1 MVIVNLNKYQIL
13 LKTVEL
19 GSITRAAEA
28 LGYTQSAVSRVI
40 ADLEREWDMELLTR
54 SRTGVV
60 LSSSGAA
67 LLPYVQAVCNAGR
80 ELEEQVA
87 ELHGLTRGTLRVAT
101 FASVSIH
108 WLPAIMKEFLGRYPG
123 IQFDLVSN
131 WEFAEVEDLLRQG
144 QADCGFL
151 GLPAGPGLETYPLFR
166 DELMA
171 VLPLDHPLAKA
182 PYYPMER
189 FREDPYIN
197 TPEERDLEIGLIF
210 QEEGFR
216 PNLRYTVNDDFA
228 ALAMVEQGL
237 GVSIRPELVLRASSY
252 AFAAIPLERRHYR
265 RIALAHPPRPF
276 PFAVNC
282 PLFGVRPPMGGGA
295 FPGGAGRRGVSQKR
309 DGLQNFCFTSCLLY
323 SIIHPLRRK
332 CRTEMKDNNNRSV
345 VA

>member
-252 AFAAIPLERRHYR
+252 AFAAIPLERRH
-265 RIALAHPPRPF
+265 
-276 PFAVNC
+276 
-282 PLFGVRPPMGGGA
+282 
-295 FPGGAGRRGVSQKR
+295 
-309 DGLQNFCFTSCLLY
+309 
-323 SIIHPLRRK
+323 
-332 CRTEMKDNNNRSV
+332 
-345 VA
+345 

>member
-54 SRTGVV
+54 SRTGGGAQQPA
-60 LSSSGAA
+60 GAA
-67 LLPYVQAVCNAGR
+67 LLPLCSGGVQCGQGAGGADGGAPR
-80 ELEEQVA
+80 PDP
-87 ELHGLTRGTLRVAT
+87 GNPRVAT

-171 VLPLDHPLAKA
+171 VLPPGSPFGKGPL
-182 PYYPMER
+182 
-189 FREDPYIN
+189 
-197 TPEERDLEIGLIF
+197 LSHG
-210 QEEGFR
+210 
-216 PNLRYTVNDDFA
+216 
-228 ALAMVEQGL
+228 
-237 GVSIRPELVLRASSY
+237 
-252 AFAAIPLERRHYR
+252 
-265 RIALAHPPRPF
+265 
-276 PFAVNC
+276 AV
-282 PLFGVRPPMGGGA
+282 PGGSLYQHTGGA
-295 FPGGAGRRGVSQKR
+295 GFGDRPHFPGGGIPAQS
-309 DGLQNFCFTSCLLY
+309 
-323 SIIHPLRRK
+323 PLHRQ
-332 CRTEMKDNNNRSV
+332 
-345 VA
+345 

>member
-131 WEFAEVEDLLRQG
+131 WEFAEVE
-144 QADCGFL
+144 
-151 GLPAGPGLETYPLFR
+151 ETYPLFR

-265 RIALAHPPRPF
+265 RIALAI
-276 PFAVNC
+276 
-282 PLFGVRPPMGGGA
+282 
-295 FPGGAGRRGVSQKR
+295 RRGRSPSPLTARFLECVRQWVGEHFPAEQG
-309 DGLQNFCFTSCLLY
+309 DG
-323 SIIHPLRRK
+323 
-332 CRTEMKDNNNRSV
+332 V
-345 VA
+345 

>member
-1 MVIVNLNKYQIL
+1 M
-13 LKTVEL
+13 EL

-87 ELHGLTRGTLRVAT
+87 ELHGLTRGTAGGHLRQRVH
-101 FASVSIH
+101 H

-151 GLPAGPGLETYPLFR
+151 GLPAGPGLET
-166 DELMA
+166 
-171 VLPLDHPLAKA
+171 
-182 PYYPMER
+182 
-189 FREDPYIN
+189 
-197 TPEERDLEIGLIF
+197 TPFFE
-210 QEEGFR
+210 
-216 PNLRYTVNDDFA
+216 
-228 ALAMVEQGL
+228 
-237 GVSIRPELVLRASSY
+237 
-252 AFAAIPLERRHYR
+252 
-265 RIALAHPPRPF
+265 
-276 PFAVNC
+276 
-282 PLFGVRPPMGGGA
+282 
-295 FPGGAGRRGVSQKR
+295 
-309 DGLQNFCFTSCLLY
+309 TS
-323 SIIHPLRRK
+323 
-332 CRTEMKDNNNRSV
+332 
-345 VA
+345 

>member
-131 WEFAEVEDLLRQG
+131 WEFAEVEDLLRQVDKPITVAVMG
-144 QADCGFL
+144 CVVN
-151 GLPAGPGLETYPLFR
+151 GPGEARHADVGIAGGQGEGVLFQKGQVVAR
-166 DELMA
+166 VPEDRLVDELM
-171 VLPLDHPLAKA
+171 K
-182 PYYPMER
+182 
-189 FREDPYIN
+189 
-197 TPEERDLEIGLIF
+197 LIDT
-210 QEEGFR
+210 
-216 PNLRYTVNDDFA
+216 L
-228 ALAMVEQGL
+228 
-237 GVSIRPELVLRASSY
+237 
-252 AFAAIPLERRHYR
+252 
-265 RIALAHPPRPF
+265 
-276 PFAVNC
+276 
-282 PLFGVRPPMGGGA
+282 
-295 FPGGAGRRGVSQKR
+295 
-309 DGLQNFCFTSCLLY
+309 
-323 SIIHPLRRK
+323 
-332 CRTEMKDNNNRSV
+332 
-345 VA
+345 